1 MAKCTVEPK
10 LDFDKFTE
18 ACERFRKICEEEIEK
33 RCGEI
38 KMSQD
43 KILKLMTDYK
53 LEMKHDPETGDW
65 IFNVSVSEKEKKS

>member
-1 MAKCTVEPK
+1 MAKCEIELNIDK
-10 LDFDKFTE
+10 LE
-18 ACERFRKICEEEIEK
+18 EVRERFKKICEEEIEK